1 MEQVGKSYI
10 YDKVFDKQNLFEETV
25 VQFADERRYKSC

>member
-1 MEQVGKSYI
+1 MEQVGKSI
-10 YDKVFDKQNLFEETV
+10 YDEVLDEHNLLEETV